1 MLLKRIGIG
10 LLALSI
16 WACSS
21 EKPAEEFSCELQ
33 NKVII
38 NSLFCGEFGLPLAE
52 YSIEYPNHFGNIP
65 PKKGEANTYYNFLVD
80 ADENGIHKES
90 ISFGINTLDYNGVRY
105 IEFAY
110 LQLAEIQ
117 NSWEAL
123 KVDLSDEWIG
133 ESDYQKHPYF
143 IYRAKAHFERPD
155 MNLVGDYQLISILA
169 HPPFGGKNG
178 VFVSM
183 ILPYDENKAE
193 WTDYLDNTCSGA
205 IFNSLT
211 WRTN

>member
-1 MLLKRIGIG
+1 MFLKRFFAV
-10 LLALSI
+10 LLSVVFMGCATP
-16 WACSS
+16 
-21 EKPAEEFSCELQ
+21 EKEQAFSCELE

-38 NSLFCGEFGLPLAE
+38 NSLFCTEFGLPLAE
-52 YSIEYPNHFGNIP
+52 YSIEYPAHFSNLP
-65 PKKGEANTYYNFLVD
+65 PVVGEANNYYNFLVVEGED
-80 ADENGIHKES
+80 GIHKES
-90 ISFGINTLDYNGVRY
+90 ISLGINTLDYNGVRY

-117 NSWEAL
+117 NSWESL
-123 KVDLSDEWIG
+123 KIDLQDEWIG
-133 ESDYQKHPYF
+133 ESDYQQHPYF

-155 MNLVGDYQLISILA
+155 MNLVGDYQIISLLA

-183 ILPYDENKAE
+183 ILPYNQEYNQ
-193 WTDYLDNTCSGA
+193 WTDYLENTCSGA

-211 WRTN
+211 WRTQ